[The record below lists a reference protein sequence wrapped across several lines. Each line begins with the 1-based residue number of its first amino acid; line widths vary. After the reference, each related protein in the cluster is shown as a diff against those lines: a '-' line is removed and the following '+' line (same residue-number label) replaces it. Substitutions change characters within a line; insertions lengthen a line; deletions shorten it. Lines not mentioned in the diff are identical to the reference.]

1 MYNLGL
7 VDCEVDCDASGTG
20 VLAGYVGHGN
30 YKDTTYVCNTYVTG
44 KLNVASNYCGGLFGN
59 VGGATVMRNCYA
71 NLNITSGAAYV
82 GGLLGRISA
91 GLIMENCYAAGTC
104 HGHGIT
110 GGRKDSAPASV
121 FNNIVVWNNNY
132 QDFGPTLYDDKL
144 TGISYFTDDNF
155 AALQQTV
162 VAWDPTVWSVE
173 GDEYPVLTGTVSDPT
188 GIEETMASTT
198 NSAISN
204 DAVYSLSG
212 VRMGNSLHNL
222 PKGIYIRR
230 GKKFLV
236 K

>member
-1 MYNLGL
+1 
-7 VDCEVDCDASGTG
+7 
-20 VLAGYVGHGN
+20 
-30 YKDTTYVCNTYVTG
+30 
-44 KLNVASNYCGGLFGN
+44 
-59 VGGATVMRNCYA
+59 
-71 NLNITSGAAYV
+71 
-82 GGLLGRISA
+82 
-91 GLIMENCYAAGTC
+91 MENCYAAGTC
-104 HGHGIT
+104 QGHGIT

-144 TGISYFTDDNF
+144 TGINYFTDDNF